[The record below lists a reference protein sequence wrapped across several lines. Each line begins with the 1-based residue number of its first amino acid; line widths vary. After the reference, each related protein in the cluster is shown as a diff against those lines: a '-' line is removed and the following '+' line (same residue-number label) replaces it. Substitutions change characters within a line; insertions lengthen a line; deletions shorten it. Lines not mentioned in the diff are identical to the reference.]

1 MTNDHNHKTLVLGLG
16 NPILGDDGIGY
27 HVALALKEKI
37 NKTEI
42 DIIEASIAGLDFL
55 DLLTSYDTAI
65 IIDAIQT
72 QEGTPGQ
79 IYRFEPDVFVNTCD
93 SNTPHGVNFAT
104 AIKLGEQL
112 GLPLPQR
119 ITIFAIEAKDVL
131 SFSEKCTP
139 EVAAAI
145 PVCVSMVIQEIGV
158 HHEQTVKLSGVRQPI
173 TANPHDLP

>member
-1 MTNDHNHKTLVLGLG
+1 MTNGHNYRTLVLGLG
-16 NPILGDDGIGY
+16 NPILSDDGIGCR
-27 HVALALKEKI
+27 VALAVKEKI
-37 NKTEI
+37 KRPEI

-55 DLLTSYDTAI
+55 DMLADYDTAI

-72 QEGTPGQ
+72 KEGSPGQ
-79 IYRFEPDVFVNTCD
+79 IYRFEPDMFVNTCD

-119 ITIFAIEAKDVL
+119 ITIFAIEAKDIT
-131 SFSEKCTP
+131 SFSETCTP

-145 PVCVSMVIQEIGV
+145 PACVSMVVQEIRE
-158 HHEQTVKLSGVRQPI
+158 HY
-173 TANPHDLP
+173 N